1 MTEPHA
7 FGGRH
12 TDDKLNRLV
21 AYMAAFTTALKN
33 QSFTLLYIDAF
44 AGSGGRAEERPAL
57 PLFDGDSSAQVVTV
71 PGSARLALE
80 VDPPFDILVLI
91 EEDNGRFASLE
102 NLAAEFPQQ
111 RVILHHGDA
120 NGAVRKLCADI
131 PWHNS
136 GGNTKGVRGVL
147 FLDPYGMEV
156 EWPTIEEVAASQA
169 IDAWIFFPLSGLYR
183 NAPHDKLKI
192 TEDKRRR
199 ITAVLGTDD
208 WEKSWYDSPAS
219 QGDLF
224 GDEAT
229 AIRTVDVD
237 AIEEYVRK
245 RLATVFKG
253 AVMKPIR
260 IYNERGAPIA
270 SLFFA
275 VSNPNPKA
283 VGLAKRIADS
293 ILKQ

>member
-1 MTEPHA
+1 M
-7 FGGRH
+7 
-12 TDDKLNRLV
+12 
-21 AYMAAFTTALKN
+21 
-33 QSFTLLYIDAF
+33 
-44 AGSGGRAEERPAL
+44 
-57 PLFDGDSSAQVVTV
+57 
-71 PGSARLALE
+71 
-80 VDPPFDILVLI
+80 LI
-91 EEDNGRFASLE
+91 EEDDGRFSSLE
-102 NLAAEFPQQ
+102 KLAAEFPQQ
-111 RVILHHGDA
+111 RVLLHHGDA

-131 PWHNS
+131 PWHRS
-136 GGNTKGVRGVL
+136 DDRAKGVRGVL

-156 EWPTIEEVAASQA
+156 EWSTMEAVAATQA
-169 IDAWIFFPLSGLYR
+169 VDAWIFFPLSGLYR

-199 ITAVLGTDD
+199 ITVVLGTDD
-208 WEKSWYDSPAS
+208 WEKSWYGTPSGQS
-219 QGDLF
+219 DLF
-224 GDEAT
+224 GDEAA

-253 AVMKPIR
+253 AVMKPLR

-293 ILKQ
+293 ILKR